1 MQDKTIN
8 NALLALRREGGEVQ
22 KLAEQLLTL
31 RGEDHLPR
39 IIRHSAKRGEMRR
52 MVLEALRDTPMT
64 RRALVAHLAPLRPE
78 VPLERLYWRTDT
90 TLSKLRIAGLVRRE
104 GRVWRAYSSGDFA
117 AYICSLMSF

>member
-39 IIRHSAKRGEMRR
+39 IIRHPAKRGEMRR

-104 GRVWRAYSSGDFA
+104 GRVWALACGGRWVWRQAP
-117 AYICSLMSF
+117 